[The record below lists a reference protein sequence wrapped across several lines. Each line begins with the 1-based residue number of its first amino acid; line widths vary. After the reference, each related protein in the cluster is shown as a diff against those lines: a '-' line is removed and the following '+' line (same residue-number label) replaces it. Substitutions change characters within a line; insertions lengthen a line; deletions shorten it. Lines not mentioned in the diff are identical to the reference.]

1 VFLTQSDNIPLLDVG
16 DTVTLLEG
24 VLRAA
29 CASIP
34 AEDCLSYPHN
44 KETSIQTLAPL
55 NPPVPVVLVVV
66 PGR

>member
-1 VFLTQSDNIPLLDVG
+1 VFLTQSDDILLLDVG
-16 DTVTLLEG
+16 DTVTLVEG
-24 VLRAA
+24 VVKAV

-55 NPPVPVVLVVV
+55 NPAVPVVLVVV